1 MKKRMLSLICVLAL
15 CLGLLPVTALAAGE
29 DAPDTLYVGNRQVIS
44 GTETTYW
51 STDPSTG
58 NLTESNESGNWKT
71 EATPMM
77 TNEARVAAVMERV
90 RARVQL
96 RKQRRMAGVLVL
108 AALAAGVM
116 LALAAIAALI
126 PVRAKEEL

>member
-1 MKKRMLSLICVLAL
+1 
-15 CLGLLPVTALAAGE
+15 
-29 DAPDTLYVGNRQVIS
+29 
-44 GTETTYW
+44 
-51 STDPSTG
+51 
-58 NLTESNESGNWKT
+58 
-71 EATPMM
+71 MM

-96 RKQRRMAGVLVL
+96 RKQRRMAGVMVL

>member
-1 MKKRMLSLICVLAL
+1 
-15 CLGLLPVTALAAGE
+15 
-29 DAPDTLYVGNRQVIS
+29 
-44 GTETTYW
+44 
-51 STDPSTG
+51 
-58 NLTESNESGNWKT
+58 
-71 EATPMM
+71 MM

-116 LALAAIAALI
+116 LALGG
-126 PVRAKEEL
+126 KNEC

>member
-1 MKKRMLSLICVLAL
+1 
-15 CLGLLPVTALAAGE
+15 
-29 DAPDTLYVGNRQVIS
+29 
-44 GTETTYW
+44 
-51 STDPSTG
+51 
-58 NLTESNESGNWKT
+58 
-71 EATPMM
+71 MM
-77 TNEARVAAVMERV
+77 THDARVAAVMERV

-116 LALAAIAALI
+116 LAFAAIAALI

>member
-1 MKKRMLSLICVLAL
+1 
-15 CLGLLPVTALAAGE
+15 
-29 DAPDTLYVGNRQVIS
+29 
-44 GTETTYW
+44 
-51 STDPSTG
+51 
-58 NLTESNESGNWKT
+58 
-71 EATPMM
+71 MM
-77 TNEARVAAVMERV
+77 TNEARVAAVMKRV

>member
-1 MKKRMLSLICVLAL
+1 
-15 CLGLLPVTALAAGE
+15 
-29 DAPDTLYVGNRQVIS
+29 
-44 GTETTYW
+44 
-51 STDPSTG
+51 
-58 NLTESNESGNWKT
+58 
-71 EATPMM
+71 
-77 TNEARVAAVMERV
+77 MERV
-90 RARVQL
+90 RAREQL

>member
-1 MKKRMLSLICVLAL
+1 
-15 CLGLLPVTALAAGE
+15 
-29 DAPDTLYVGNRQVIS
+29 
-44 GTETTYW
+44 
-51 STDPSTG
+51 
-58 NLTESNESGNWKT
+58 
-71 EATPMM
+71 MM
-77 TNEARVAAVMERV
+77 TNEARVAAVMNRV

>member
-1 MKKRMLSLICVLAL
+1 
-15 CLGLLPVTALAAGE
+15 
-29 DAPDTLYVGNRQVIS
+29 
-44 GTETTYW
+44 
-51 STDPSTG
+51 
-58 NLTESNESGNWKT
+58 
-71 EATPMM
+71 MM

-90 RARVQL
+90 RAKVQL